1 MVSDRVRSLNHFMYE
16 YLQTNLERLQDDFQ
30 LQLQRCGGRKWVFPK
45 IGVLPNHPSKNRG
58 FHYKPSHFGVSLF
71 LETPKLMGA
80 PVLFGEGN
88 FFLKELR
95 VLWTWKVD
103 HEDGEEA
110 HEISNHRL

>member
-1 MVSDRVRSLNHFMYE
+1 MGVSE
-16 YLQTNLERLQDDFQ
+16 
-30 LQLQRCGGRKWVFPK
+30 
-45 IGVLPNHPSKNRG
+45 NRG
-58 FHYKPSHFGVSLF
+58 TPKSSISIGFSMIFTIHFGVPPF
-71 LETPKLMGA
+71 TETPKLMGA